1 MIVLI
6 QRVSQASV
14 TVDGNLI
21 GAIEKGL
28 LVFIAIEPT
37 DTEAK
42 AQRLAQ
48 RVAGYRIFED
58 EKGKMNLNVKQV
70 EGDILVVSQFTL
82 AADTTKGMRPSFTQA
97 APHEMSNYLY
107 EFFCTQLRALEFSVP
122 TGIFGADMKVSLLN
136 DGPATFRLTC

>member
-1 MIVLI
+1 MIVLL

-14 TVDGNLI
+14 TVEGNI
-21 GAIEKGL
+21 TGAVKKGL

-42 AQRLAQ
+42 AQRLAE

-58 EKGKMNLNVKQV
+58 DEGKMNLNVKQIK
-70 EGDILVVSQFTL
+70 GDILVVSQFTL
-82 AADTTKGMRPSFTQA
+82 AADTTKGMRPSFTRA
-97 APHEMSNYLY
+97 ASHEISNHLY
-107 EFFCTQLRALEFSVP
+107 EYFCTQLRKLEFNVP
-122 TGIFGADMKVSLLN
+122 TGIFGADMKVSLVN

>member
-97 APHEMSNYLY
+97 APHEMSNHLY